1 MKFFKHS
8 NVVLTSTETS
18 FLYLLKRRSYIDLNV
33 VLISIKTLSFLSKR
47 KQFCSEMAVKRLEF
61 ITVLTLLCQL
71 HKTFAQCPWTHD
83 SAASDLQSGCLCNV
97 NSKTQSLSVQ
107 CQSIDFPLLTQA
119 LRTYAGS
126 NTVIENLFVN
136 DSFIGSLSDFVFKN
150 LKIISLQISGAQM
163 IEVSENAFRG
173 LFTKLF

>member
-1 MKFFKHS
+1 
-8 NVVLTSTETS
+8 
-18 FLYLLKRRSYIDLNV
+18 
-33 VLISIKTLSFLSKR
+33 
-47 KQFCSEMAVKRLEF
+47 MAVKRMAF
-61 ITVLTLLCQL
+61 IFIVLTLFCSAEIS
-71 HKTFAQCPWTHD
+71 AQCPWTHD
-83 SAASDLQSGCLCNV
+83 SAASDLQSGCLCNI
-97 NSKTQSLSVQ
+97 NAKTQSLSVQ

-173 LFTKLF
+173 EFFDHRYSHLLVD